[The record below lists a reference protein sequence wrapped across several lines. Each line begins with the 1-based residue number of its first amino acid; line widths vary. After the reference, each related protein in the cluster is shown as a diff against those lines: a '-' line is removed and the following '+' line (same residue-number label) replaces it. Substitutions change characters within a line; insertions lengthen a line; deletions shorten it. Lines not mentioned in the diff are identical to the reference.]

1 MVLTQRSQPD
11 LNNNSLQKQIF
22 DVAGETVTQL
32 AELSGHEGPVW
43 AVAWA
48 HPRFGGGLLASASF
62 DHRVLLWVE
71 SRGAGASSPS
81 SWQRLPFEPPAHS
94 ASVNALAFAP
104 QELGLALAAASSD
117 GSVSVLT
124 AQQSGQNP
132 SSGAAAEGWSSDR
145 IERAHAAGVLGLAW
159 YPSTTEKRLATCGC
173 DNLIKLWRF
182 DEQNGGWSAEG
193 APLAAHSE
201 WVRDVAF
208 APRLASP
215 NPSTSTSTSSSF
227 SPVLASAGQDGKVF
241 AWSENKETGTWQPTL
256 VNDFGSGQPVWRVS
270 WSTAGGVLAV
280 SDSRGA
286 VSLWKESVDG
296 QWEEVSAPA

>member
-1 MVLTQRSQPD
+1 M
-11 LNNNSLQKQIF
+11 
-22 DVAGETVTQL
+22 
-32 AELSGHEGPVW
+32 
-43 AVAWA
+43 
-48 HPRFGGGLLASASF
+48 
-62 DHRVLLWVE
+62 LLWVE
-71 SRGAGASSPS
+71 SSGGSGGH

-124 AQQSGQNP
+124 AQQGSGGNQSA
-132 SSGAAAEGWSSDR
+132 SSTAEGWSADR
-145 IERAHAAGVLGLAW
+145 IERAHAAGVLGLSW
-159 YPSTTEKRLATCGC
+159 LPSATEKRLATCGC
-173 DNLIKLWRF
+173 DNLIKIWRF
-182 DEQNGGWSAEG
+182 DEGGGGGQGGWSAEG
-193 APLAAHSE
+193 TPLAAHSE

-215 NPSTSTSTSSSF
+215 PSSSASAAASTSSCSSSA

-241 AWSENKETGTWQPTL
+241 VWSEDAATGAWTPTL

-296 QWEEVSAPA
+296 QWEQVSAPA

>member
-1 MVLTQRSQPD
+1 M
-11 LNNNSLQKQIF
+11 
-22 DVAGETVTQL
+22 
-32 AELSGHEGPVW
+32 
-43 AVAWA
+43 
-48 HPRFGGGLLASASF
+48 
-62 DHRVLLWVE
+62 LLWVE
-71 SRGAGASSPS
+71 SSGRGGGAPS
-81 SWQRLPFEPPAHS
+81 SWQRLPFEPPPHS

-124 AQQSGQNP
+124 AQQSNQQQAS
-132 SSGAAAEGWSSDR
+132 SSGAAAAAAAASEGWSADR
-145 IERAHAAGVLGLAW
+145 IERAHAAGVLGLSW
-159 YPSTTEKRLATCGC
+159 LPSASEKRLATCGC
-173 DNLIKLWRF
+173 DNLVKIWRF
-182 DEQNGGWSAEG
+182 DENSGGWSADG

-208 APRLASP
+208 APRLSSP
-215 NPSTSTSTSSSF
+215 SSAASTSGSSPSSSSA

-241 AWSENKETGTWQPTL
+241 VWSEDAATGVWTPTL

-296 QWEEVSAPA
+296 QWEQVTGGQ

>member
-1 MVLTQRSQPD
+1 MGEVERERERSMRRWSSLQRSQPD

-145 IERAHAAGVLGLAW
+145 IERRTPPASWAPVRTTRGLA
-159 YPSTTEKRLATCGC
+159 
-173 DNLIKLWRF
+173 
-182 DEQNGGWSAEG
+182 
-193 APLAAHSE
+193 
-201 WVRDVAF
+201 
-208 APRLASP
+208 
-215 NPSTSTSTSSSF
+215 
-227 SPVLASAGQDGKVF
+227 
-241 AWSENKETGTWQPTL
+241 TWLRQP
-256 VNDFGSGQPVWRVS
+256 DQ
-270 WSTAGGVLAV
+270 AV
-280 SDSRGA
+280 
-286 VSLWKESVDG
+286 
-296 QWEEVSAPA
+296 EV

>member
-1 MVLTQRSQPD
+1 M
-11 LNNNSLQKQIF
+11 
-22 DVAGETVTQL
+22 
-32 AELSGHEGPVW
+32 
-43 AVAWA
+43 
-48 HPRFGGGLLASASF
+48 ASASF

-71 SRGAGASSPS
+71 SSSSSSGRGASSSS

-124 AQQSGQNP
+124 AQT
-132 SSGAAAEGWSSDR
+132 SSSNSNSAEGWSADR
-145 IERAHAAGVLGLAW
+145 IERAHAAGVLGLSW
-159 YPSTTEKRLATCGC
+159 FPSATERRLATCGC
-173 DNLIKLWRF
+173 DNLIKIWRF
-182 DEQNGGWSAEG
+182 DDGSGGWSAEG
-193 APLAAHSE
+193 APLAAHTE

-208 APRLASP
+208 APSLASP
-215 NPSTSTSTSSSF
+215 SSSASTS

-241 AWSENKETGTWQPTL
+241 VWSESRETGTWTPTL

-296 QWEEVSAPA
+296 QWEQVCAPA